1 MKQQVPVTNQ
11 VLYNYHV
18 ELQQL
23 HKSVLGM
30 LFRSKINEFY
40 KDNLLRI
47 NLIEQGIVRIQKEHL
62 VFEGDQIQ
70 HSDETENGQ
79 KIPLFLIGK
88 TNEDLQK
95 AYKELM
101 EKQITITV

>member
-1 MKQQVPVTNQ
+1 MSQQVQSTNQ
-11 VLYNYHV
+11 TLYNYHV

-30 LFRSKINEFY
+30 LLKAKINEFY

-47 NLIEQGIVRIQKEHL
+47 NLIEQGIVRIQKENL

-70 HSDETENGQ
+70 YSDQMENNQ

-95 AYKELM
+95 AYTELM
-101 EKQITITV
+101 GKQITITV